1 MNRLKKLRSRSQ
13 IALRDL
19 SKYVDIQYS
28 ALSLL
33 ENGKQAFKEIHIL
46 KLKDFFDVTIEYL
59 LGYSTNGIGVYFESS
74 SDDEDHVFISEE
86 EYYQIRSKHNV
97 EETVIYRDNE
107 SQLIVNMPEHVI
119 KDYSGRYQIFRLV
132 QTAKE
137 NAGINQTVR
146 TEIINE
152 MERMDIFALEKLL
165 KFIKD
170 YLK

>member
-1 MNRLKKLRSRSQ
+1 
-13 IALRDL
+13 
-19 SKYVDIQYS
+19 
-28 ALSLL
+28 
-33 ENGKQAFKEIHIL
+33 
-46 KLKDFFDVTIEYL
+46 
-59 LGYSTNGIGVYFESS
+59 
-74 SDDEDHVFISEE
+74 
-86 EYYQIRSKHNV
+86 
-97 EETVIYRDNE
+97 
-107 SQLIVNMPEHVI
+107 MPEHVI
-119 KDYSGRYQIFRLV
+119 KDYSGRYQIFRSV